1 MAIAVAA
8 SQCSRTATA
17 HRAPATRDPRGG
29 RVALPF
35 TAPFFML
42 FALFLFW
49 PVLSRCARRCSTTR
63 WSAGA
68 SWAGLENY
76 RELLGDP
83 NFWAAMWHTALFT
96 LLSVPPL
103 VLLPLGLALL
113 VSRVSR
119 LQWLFRL
126 AFFAPYVLPVSVVV
140 LVWNWLYQPGF
151 GLINSYLTAL
161 GLAEVNWLG
170 QPGRGDGLGGDR
182 HRVVDVRLQLRA
194 LPGRAAGDPA
204 RALRGRGDRGRASR
218 GQQIRHITLP
228 LLSSTIVLV
237 TTLQVIASLKV
248 FDQIYLLQLGT
259 PGPENSTRPAI
270 QYIYEAGLHAVPDRL
285 RERDVVRVLPRRR
298 RRGAVLA
305 VARAPRRHADGD
317 LVMSCATA
325 SGLVENRG
333 RGWVRPLL
341 YAVLAAL
348 ALIWLVP
355 LAWAVATS
363 LKPDA
368 ETTSRRSAGAARR
381 RRSTPTGSRSSRAT
395 S

>member
-1 MAIAVAA
+1 M
-8 SQCSRTATA
+8 ATA
-17 HRAPATRDPRGG
+17 ARHWSRPATRTRTRSRNPRGG

-35 TAPFFML
+35 TAPFFIL
-42 FALFLFW
+42 FTLFLFW
-49 PVLSRCARRCSTTR
+49 PVLNALRTSLFDDSLVG
-63 WSAGA
+63 GA

-140 LVWNWLYQPGF
+140 LIWNWLYQPGF

-161 GLAEVNWLG
+161 GMAEVNWLG
-170 QPGRGDGLGGDR
+170 QPGVAMVSAVIATVWWTFGFNFVLYLAGLQEIPR
-182 HRVVDVRLQLRA
+182 ELYE
-194 LPGRAAGDPA
+194 AAATEGAKP
-204 RALRGRGDRGRASR
+204 R
-218 GQQIRHITLP
+218 QQIRHLTMP

-270 QYIYEAGLHAVPDRL
+270 QYIYEAGFTQYRIGYASAMSFAFFL
-285 RERDVVRVLPRRR
+285 VVV
-298 RRGAVLA
+298 A
-305 VARAPRRHADGD
+305 VA
-317 LVMSCATA
+317 
-325 SGLVENRG
+325 
-333 RGWVRPLL
+333 
-341 YAVLAAL
+341 
-348 ALIWLVP
+348 LISLWLV
-355 LAWAVATS
+355 
-363 LKPDA
+363 
-368 ETTSRRSAGAARR
+368 RRAGTRTVI
-381 RRSTPTGSRSSRAT
+381 SK
-395 S
+395 